1 MKQTGPASI
10 PQTNQPSILHLPYYH
25 HDQPNTSP
33 DTCEQSLRSLPAE
46 QVTSRLFR
54 SACIHVRT
62 CSRNNAD
69 THIFKCDSYRPCS
82 LCLRAGIDCVT
93 TGRSAAAS
101 TVIAGNEAS
110 PSRARSPPQQHEE
123 TPNRRKRRRS
133 RSRSRSRDDRSG
145 THVSASS
152 QTTRNIARDSDIQSF
167 ATEDVRSTLYLLTI
181 QDRALHDLS
190 RHLSLSIM
198 GAYRFWTTSRP
209 NGLESMSQGVLLH
222 NGENPRQVTC

>member
-82 LCLRAGIDCVT
+82 LCLRASIDCVT

-110 PSRARSPPQQHEE
+110 PSRARSSPQQHEE
-123 TPNRRKRRRS
+123 TPNRRKRR

>member
-46 QVTSRLFR
+46 QVASRLFR

-82 LCLRAGIDCVT
+82 LCLRASIDCVT

-110 PSRARSPPQQHEE
+110 PSRARSSPQQHEE
-123 TPNRRKRRRS
+123 TPNRRKRR

>member
-10 PQTNQPSILHLPYYH
+10 PQTNQPSILHLPYCH

-46 QVTSRLFR
+46 QVASRLFR
-54 SACIHVRT
+54 GACIHVRT

-69 THIFKCDSYRPCS
+69 IHIFKCDSYRPCS
-82 LCLRAGIDCVT
+82 LCLRADIDCVT

-133 RSRSRSRDDRSG
+133 RSRSRDDRSG

-152 QTTRNIARDSDIQSF
+152 HTTRNVARDSDSQSF
-167 ATEDVRSTLYLLTI
+167 ATEEVRSTLSPFTI
-181 QDRALHDLS
+181 RDTALHDLS
-190 RHLSLSIM
+190 RRLSLSM
-198 GAYRFWTTSRP
+198 TGAYRF
-209 NGLESMSQGVLLH
+209 
-222 NGENPRQVTC
+222 